1 MRLTEILLAWI
12 GYFALHSLLAASCTK
27 AWVGRRRPQWMSGY
41 RIFFNA
47 VATVTLLPVLWLA
60 YNTQS
65 AWLWQWQ
72 GVWAWVA
79 NAVALT
85 AILCLFAS
93 ARAYDMDEFLG
104 LRQLREHGNDVPL
117 TFTISPLHRFVRHP
131 WYCIALVLVWSR
143 DMNEAQLISALAITV
158 YLFVGSWLEERK
170 LIDSYGQRY
179 RSYMAQ
185 VPGLIPLPWKYMSA
199 LDAAT
204 LVNSPGAEP
213 SK

>member
-1 MRLTEILLAWI
+1 MRLAEILLAWA

-27 AWVGRRRPQWMSGY
+27 AWVGRRWPRLMPGY
-41 RIFFNA
+41 RMGFNA
-47 VATVTLLPVLWLA
+47 VGTLTLVPVLWLVHD
-60 YNTQS
+60 TQS
-65 AWLWQWQ
+65 AWLWQWL
-72 GVWAWVA
+72 GIWAWVA
-79 NAVALT
+79 NGVALM

-104 LRQLREHGNDVPL
+104 LRQLREGGNDVPQ
-117 TFTISPLHRFVRHP
+117 TFTVSPLHRFVRHP
-131 WYCIALVLVWSR
+131 WYSIALVLVWSR
-143 DMNEAQLISALAITV
+143 DMNEAQLVSALAITA

-170 LIDSYGQRY
+170 LIASYGQKY

-204 LVNSPGAEP
+204 LVNSSGPEL